1 MTAVLA
7 RLTRRLRL
15 HERSQPEAYRLHGF
29 SYRSRVGVVQDIDSC
44 RHESAKGSAP
54 DASHDDR
61 THAVRNQEIDRSL
74 AASGVG
80 KVGQAVNA
88 CGLAIVDLD
97 DSETGRFAK
106 VA

>member
-15 HERSQPEAYRLHGF
+15 YDRSQPKAYRLHGF
-29 SYRSRVGVVQDIDSC
+29 AYSSRFGVEQDIDSC

-54 DASHDDR
+54 DGSHDDR
-61 THAVRNQEIDRSL
+61 THAVRSQELDRSL
-74 AASGVG
+74 TASGVG
-80 KVGQAVNA
+80 EVGQAVNV
-88 CGLAIVDLD
+88 CELAMVDLD
-97 DSETGRFAK
+97 DSETGTFAK

>member
-7 RLTRRLRL
+7 RLARRLHL
-15 HERSQPEAYRLHGF
+15 HERSQPKAYRLDGLA
-29 SYRSRVGVVQDIDSC
+29 YRSRVDVEQDIDSC

-61 THAVRNQEIDRSL
+61 THAVRNKELDRSL

-80 KVGQAVNA
+80 RVGQAVNV
-88 CGLAIVDLD
+88 CELAMVDLD